1 MFPKMERILTQ
12 NRSTSTAPTVK
23 GVGTDI
29 IEIERIRVAID
40 RHGDRFLDRLF
51 TEAEKEYCLRYKDAP
66 PRFAG
71 RFAAKEAVLK
81 AFGTGL
87 SNEMSWKEIEIVND
101 KQGKPEV
108 QLSVRLQGLLSIDH
122 VFLSISH
129 CDTYATATAIVVG

>member
-1 MFPKMERILTQ
+1 MKKNTPNAL
-12 NRSTSTAPTVK
+12 PTVQ

-29 IEIERIRVAID
+29 IEIERIKEAIA

-51 TEAEKEYCLRYKDAP
+51 TAKEKTYCLRYKDSI

-81 AFGTGL
+81 AFGTGITQ
-87 SNEMSWKEIEIVND
+87 EMTWKEIEILND

-108 QLSVRLQGLLSIDH
+108 QLSARLRDVLSVDH
-122 VFLSISH
+122 IFLSISH
-129 CDTYATATAIVVG
+129 CDAYATATAIVVA

>member
-1 MFPKMERILTQ
+1 MQ
-12 NRSTSTAPTVK
+12 NSPPSSAPTIK

-29 IEIERIRVAID
+29 IEIERIREAIA
-40 RHGDRFLDRLF
+40 RHGQRFLDRLF
-51 TEAEKEYCLRYKDAP
+51 TPQEQTYCLRYKDST

-87 SNEMSWKEIEIVND
+87 SNEMSWKEIEILND

-108 QLSVRLQGLLSIDH
+108 QLSVRLQGVLSIDH
-122 VFLSISH
+122 IFLSISH

>member
-1 MFPKMERILTQ
+1 MQSSAP
-12 NRSTSTAPTVK
+12 SSVPTVK

-29 IEIERIRVAID
+29 IEIERIREAIA
-40 RHGDRFLDRLF
+40 RHGERFLDRLF
-51 TEAEKEYCLRYKDAP
+51 TPQEQAYCLRYKDST

-87 SNEMSWKEIEIVND
+87 SQEMNWKEIEILND

-108 QLSVRLQGLLSIDH
+108 HLSTRLQGVLAIDH
-122 VFLSISH
+122 IFLSISH
-129 CDTYATATAIVVG
+129 CDTYATATAIIVG

>member
-1 MFPKMERILTQ
+1 MQ
-12 NRSTSTAPTVK
+12 NRVSDQMPIVK
-23 GVGTDI
+23 GLGTDI
-29 IEIERIRVAID
+29 IEIERIKEAIA
-40 RHGDRFLDRLF
+40 RHGERFIDRLF
-51 TEAEKEYCLRYKDAP
+51 TPKEKEYCLRYRDST

-87 SNEMSWKEIEIVND
+87 SNEMTWKEIEILND

-122 VFLSISH
+122 IFLSISH

>member
-1 MFPKMERILTQ
+1 
-12 NRSTSTAPTVK
+12 VK

-29 IEIERIRVAID
+29 IEIERIRVAIV

-51 TEAEKEYCLRYKDAP
+51 TEIEKKYCLRYKDAAP
-66 PRFAG
+66 HFAG
-71 RFAAKEAVLK
+71 RFSAKEAVLK

-87 SNEMSWKEIEIVND
+87 NKEMSWKEIEILND

>member
-1 MFPKMERILTQ
+1 MQ
-12 NRSTSTAPTVK
+12 NSLPSKVPTIK

-29 IEIERIRVAID
+29 IEIKRIKEAIT
-40 RHGDRFLDRLF
+40 RHGERFLDRLF
-51 TEAEKEYCLRYKDAP
+51 TSQEIAYCLRYKDST

-87 SNEMSWKEIEIVND
+87 SSEMTWKEIEILND

-108 QLSVRLQGLLSIDH
+108 QLSARLQGALSIDH
-122 VFLSISH
+122 IFLSISH